1 MTTQELDKI
10 VAAVKAAMGPSQTIN
25 LSSTDPRIVSIWGD
39 IQKAKVRIHLSQKAQ
54 IATSFQMASNTVTF
68 AVIGAATAANP
79 VVTPAP
85 SVSSPEPE
93 PVQPKSTPEKVNR
106 IPVPKR
112 SQHTYRPPAMVK
124 DIMDVL
130 TDDASHVIWFK
141 GPTGA
146 GKTVAAHYICKALG
160 RQLFQINCHYGMG
173 PESLVGE
180 RSIAIDE
187 KTGQNFIKYVEGT
200 VVKAMQCGLDKDGNE
215 TGQPGLLF
223 IDEAGAMPT
232 QVAIMLNRL
241 LESDDPRRTI
251 TLEHDGGRVIRSHS
265 GFRLILAANTCGRG
279 ANSMAEAFYTAQT
292 DALDISLLNRIA
304 AVFKFGY
311 DKEAEM
317 YILLEKTSD
326 DKVVKEVLRFRD
338 TIRDAIRAG
347 RLSTPF
353 STRHIIKIADLYR
366 IFRDLP
372 KAIYLAVMEQ
382 LLPQECSVYNEILV
396 SQFGPENDVVKKYMQ
411 DGIDYM

>member
-1 MTTQELDKI
+1 MTKQELDK
-10 VAAVKAAMGPSQTIN
+10 VVVAVKAAMGGSQTIV
-25 LSSTDPRIVSIWGD
+25 LSKTDPRIASNWLVV
-39 IQKAKVRIHLSQKAQ
+39 QQAKVRIYLSQEAQ
-54 IATSFQMASNTVTF
+54 IATSFQLASDTVTF
-68 AVIGAATAANP
+68 AVMSVSAGSPTPAATVAA
-79 VVTPAP
+79 
-85 SVSSPEPE
+85 PE
-93 PVQPKSTPEKVNR
+93 PKSTTEKVNR

-112 SQHTYRPPAMVK
+112 SQHTYRPPAMIK

-311 DKEAEM
+311 DKEAEKF
-317 YILLEKTSD
+317 ILLEKAMD
-326 DKVVKEVLRFRD
+326 DKMTKEVLRFRD
-338 TIRDAIRAG
+338 TIRDALRAG

-366 IFRDLP
+366 IFHDLP
-372 KAIYLAVMEQ
+372 KAIVLACFEQ
-382 LLPQECSVYNEILV
+382 LLPQEMSVYNEILV
-396 SQFGPENDVVKKYMQ
+396 SQFGPENDVAKRFMQ